1 MSSHKFSQYLLD
13 KYADDFKVATNHPF
27 LEQAGKGTI
36 DPQPLREWLKQ
47 DYLYAFVGYIKFAS
61 SLLSKLPL
69 ASATENRNIARAVEV
84 LTFSLS
90 NVKRETDFFLATAA
104 EHGLAVFG
112 DSASQSQ
119 GLGQAASDA
128 HNNNGLL
135 GEYKDVTRGYVD
147 FLHAIGGLG
156 SIEEGFTLLWAM
168 EKAYFTAWSNAKEL
182 LKPFE
187 NPTETQKAL
196 KKFIDNWTNDEFKE
210 FVDGCEEIMDG
221 AGIDPSSQTG
231 KACEEVFKRTL
242 WLEQRFWPDVN

>member
-1 MSSHKFSQYLLD
+1 MSDQKFSQYLLD
-13 KYADDFKVATNHPF
+13 KYADDFKLATNHPF
-27 LEQAGKGTI
+27 LRQAGEGTI
-36 DPQPLREWLKQ
+36 DAQPLREWLKQ

-69 ASATENRNIARAVEV
+69 AYATEDRNVARAVEV

-112 DSASQSQ
+112 DSASRI
-119 GLGQAASDA
+119 D
-128 HNNNGLL
+128 NELL
-135 GEYKDVTRGYVD
+135 GEYKEVTRGYVD

-168 EKAYFTAWSNAKEL
+168 EKAYFTAWTNAKTY

-196 KKFIDNWTNDEFKE
+196 EKFIDNWTNEEFKH

-221 AGIDPSSQTG
+221 AGIKPDSQTG

-242 WLEQRFWPDVN
+242 WLEQRFWPNVE